1 MTTRSPDLTT
11 IVGGLSLLA
20 VGTLLLLDTTGV
32 LTLGITGAVSILLTA
47 IGAVVVASGIAR
59 TRRRP
64 VEPPA
69 A

>member
-1 MTTRSPDLTT
+1 MTTRSQDITT
-11 IVGGLSLLA
+11 VVAGLSLLV

-32 LTLGITGAVSILLTA
+32 LTLGVTGAVSILLTA

-64 VEPPA
+64 MEPPA